1 MTNLLSS
8 LCPLVRMVKYTAV
21 QSDSFLVSL
30 QSCLTSCLLVT
41 TSILLA
47 SFQLFGSPI
56 RCQIDGENS
65 QFIEEYC
72 WARSTFSRWSSTMSI
87 VYPGVGQWQDGGE
100 VVYHSYYQYMP
111 VVLLL
116 LGGLCRLP
124 HLLWSYWEG
133 GLMGRLVPTSDGRL
147 SVNILHWEVVR
158 QYSRGVGRYFKRN
171 SNSRHHHRYGMY
183 YLATELL
190 CLLNVIL
197 TIFTLQLFL
206 KTFLQYLPHLLL
218 HHLVSPLPVTP
229 EERLF
234 PLLAKCSIVNIGP
247 SGSGQTQDALCLL
260 TVNLINQKIFLV
272 IWLWLALLLGTSS
285 LLLVHSFLTALLPS
299 LRRRALTQLAGGLAS
314 HTVDTLVD
322 KLSYGDWLV
331 VIRIVSHFTP
341 DVVSSVL
348 TEVERGIVEGEEEG
362 GGDE

>member
-56 RCQIDGENS
+56 RCQTDGENS
-65 QFIEEYC
+65 QFVEEYC
-72 WARSTFSRWSSTMSI
+72 WACSTFSMWSSTMSI

-147 SVNILHWEVVR
+147 SVNILHWEEVR
-158 QYSRGVGRYFKRN
+158 QYSRGVGRYFRRN

-183 YLATELL
+183 NLATELL

-218 HHLVSPLPVTP
+218 HHLVS
-229 EERLF
+229 
-234 PLLAKCSIVNIGP
+234 NIGP

-260 TVNLINQKIFLV
+260 TVNLITRRYFWTSGCG
-272 IWLWLALLLGTSS
+272 WLSS
-285 LLLVHSFLTALLPS
+285 SSPPPS
-299 LRRRALTQLAGGLAS
+299 S
-314 HTVDTLVD
+314 
-322 KLSYGDWLV
+322 
-331 VIRIVSHFTP
+331 
-341 DVVSSVL
+341 
-348 TEVERGIVEGEEEG
+348 
-362 GGDE
+362 